1 MMRFVD
7 IIEKKKNK
15 EELTD
20 EEIKFWIDG
29 VTDESIPDYQT
40 SALLMAIVLNGMTD
54 HETAKLAECMMNS
67 GDVIDLSDING
78 IKADKHSTGGVGD
91 KTSLA
96 LGPII
101 SACGLK
107 LAKMSG
113 RGLGHTGGTLDK
125 LESIEGFNVFLK
137 EEDFKKQVNE
147 IGFAII
153 GQTGE
158 LVPADKKLYALR
170 DVTATVDSIP
180 LIASSIMSKKLASG
194 SDTILLDVKYGEGAF
209 MHTIEDAK
217 KLANAMINIGKK
229 LGKDTKAMITDMN
242 QPLGNTIGNALEV
255 KEAIETVKGN
265 GPKDFTEL
273 VLTAGE
279 IMLVQ
284 GKIAK
289 NKNEARAMLEDA
301 INSGKAFEKLKKMVE
316 YQGGNVKQIED
327 PNLLPQA
334 KFKTQMKSQ
343 KEGYID
349 NIHSMNLGILS
360 MKLGGGREKKED
372 NINYAVGLE
381 MKVKK
386 GDKIKKDDILSTVY
400 HDKKLTDEWIESF
413 YNTFSYSNE
422 KTNPI
427 PVVEEILE

>member
-1 MMRFVD
+1 MRFVD

-67 GDVIDLSDING
+67 GDVIDLSDIKG

-273 VLTAGE
+273 VMTAGE

-372 NINYAVGLE
+372 SINYAVGLE

-386 GDKIKKDDILSTVY
+386 GDKIKKDDILATVY
-400 HDKKLTDEWIESF
+400 HDEKLTDEWIESF

>member
-1 MMRFVD
+1 MRFVD

-20 EEIKFWIDG
+20 DEIKFWIDG

-316 YQGGNVKQIED
+316 CQGGNVKQIED
-327 PNLLPQA
+327 PDLLPQA

-386 GDKIKKDDILSTVY
+386 GDKIKKDDILATVY
-400 HDKKLTDEWIESF
+400 NDEKLTDEWIESF